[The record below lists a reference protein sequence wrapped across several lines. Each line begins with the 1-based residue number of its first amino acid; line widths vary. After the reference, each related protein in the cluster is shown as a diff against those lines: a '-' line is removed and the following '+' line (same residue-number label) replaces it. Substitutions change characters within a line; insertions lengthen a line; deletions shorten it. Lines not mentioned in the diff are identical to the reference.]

1 MYRPLR
7 RIDCSRCYG
16 MQVDIAA
23 SGFKALILLTLQVS
37 VFCTVFGFGLDTTV
51 QDMLYVI
58 RRPGLLARCLFAM
71 FVIMPAVA
79 IALAATF
86 EFRHVVEVAL
96 VALSISPIPPLLPR
110 REGRAVAGG
119 PYALGLMA
127 VLALLSIVLVPFA
140 LEVLKRIVRQPL
152 EMSSSAVARVVL
164 ETALAPLAAGAIVR
178 ALLPRVAPRLRRV
191 VNRVAW
197 VLFTAGIM
205 ALLAPSLPAMWALV
219 GNGTLVAMTAFISIA
234 LAVGHVVGGPDPEH
248 SAVLALSNACRHP
261 AIAVSIASRNYPDEQ
276 FGATVLLYVVM
287 NLTLCIPYVMWQ
299 RRRTRARPDDVS
311 ALGRP
316 IS

>member
-1 MYRPLR
+1 MPMDL
-7 RIDCSRCYG
+7 
-16 MQVDIAA
+16 AA
-23 SGFKALILLTLQVS
+23 SGFKTLILLTLQVS

-51 QDMLYVI
+51 VDMLYVI
-58 RRPGLLARCLFAM
+58 RRPGLLARSLIAM

-96 VALSISPIPPLLPR
+96 VALSISPVPPLLPR
-110 REGRAVAGG
+110 RERQAGGRA

-127 VLALLSIVLVPFA
+127 LLALLSILLVPVA
-140 LEVLKRIVRQPL
+140 LEVLKRIVQHPL

-178 ALLPRVAPRLRRV
+178 ASLPRVVPRLRRF

-197 VLFTAGIM
+197 ILLTAAMM
-205 ALLAPSLPAMWALV
+205 ALLTANLAAMWTLV
-219 GNGTLVAMTAFISIA
+219 GNGTLAAMTAFIGIA
-234 LAVGHVVGGPDPEH
+234 LAVGHVMGGPDPEH

-261 AIAVSIASRNYPDEQ
+261 AIAVSIASRNFPDEQ

-299 RRRTRARPDDVS
+299 RRRTPRAGEMVLP
-311 ALGRP
+311 APTRP